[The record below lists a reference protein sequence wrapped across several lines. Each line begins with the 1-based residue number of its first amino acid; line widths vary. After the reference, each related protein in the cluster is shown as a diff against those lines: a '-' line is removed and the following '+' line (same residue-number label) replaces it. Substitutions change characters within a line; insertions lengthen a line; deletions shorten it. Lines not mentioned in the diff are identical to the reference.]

1 MSFSGMVKEE
11 LSKRTGASRH
21 CQIAE
26 LAAMYLLCGKLKMY
40 PGSGTGFM
48 GADGKSVG
56 CKKVLYNFAKNI

>member
-26 LAAMYLLCGKLKMY
+26 LGCDVSVMAA
-40 PGSGTGFM
+40 
-48 GADGKSVG
+48 
-56 CKKVLYNFAKNI
+56 N

>member
-26 LAAMYLLCGKLKMY
+26 LAAMYLLCGKLK
-40 PGSGTGFM
+40 
-48 GADGKSVG
+48 
-56 CKKVLYNFAKNI
+56 

>member
-26 LAAMYLLCGKLKMY
+26 IAAILSLCGGIQDCRNCSIAQCLWQNDCRRDTAVSDRK
-40 PGSGTGFM
+40 
-48 GADGKSVG
+48 
-56 CKKVLYNFAKNI
+56 